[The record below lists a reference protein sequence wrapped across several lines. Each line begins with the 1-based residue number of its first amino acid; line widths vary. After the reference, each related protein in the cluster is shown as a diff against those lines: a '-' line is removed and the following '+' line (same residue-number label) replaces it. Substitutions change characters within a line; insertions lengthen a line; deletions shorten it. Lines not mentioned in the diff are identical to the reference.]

1 MQPQPQKT
9 GLSALINGLQQ
20 NSSSQSVSIFQSL
33 QQNNEHFSQNLS
45 DQNLIA
51 QDYQNISKEDNE
63 EEEAKSSI
71 QQNIKSTL
79 FKPIQKQPKDLKK
92 KNQIT
97 NSNSESKQNSS
108 QDRITGAGVLLW
120 EKFSL
125 TEEEYI
131 QKQSILQDELAQR
144 EGYTF
149 LLFGQKEKKGKF
161 KDQVL
166 YTDPG
171 GKIDNNES
179 SQKIASREL
188 FEESCGIFQIDEQ
201 YFDMKKSFRMG
212 GSYILYNI
220 NLKSIGEERIDLQ
233 KFIKNQEILQSNE
246 QTPVFW
252 LESLTITRIFA
263 DELKKI
269 NLYESQ
275 YIINVTDVYGK
286 EIQIGRR
293 CIAILRALTKSPN
306 VYNFQKSQ
314 LLINNYVYLQLQENN
329 DEDLLKIYP
338 WLKDTSTYKS
348 KYLK

>member
-9 GLSALINGLQQ
+9 GLSALINRLQQ
-20 NSSSQSVSIFQSL
+20 SSSSQDVSIFQSL
-33 QQNNEHFSQNLS
+33 SQNNEHYSQSTS
-45 DQNLIA
+45 DQNFIA
-51 QDYQNISKEDNE
+51 QNYQNQKNEDD
-63 EEEAKSSI
+63 EEAKRS
-71 QQNIKSTL
+71 N
-79 FKPIQKQPKDLKK
+79 FKK
-92 KNQIT
+92 KNQMT
-97 NSNSESKQNSS
+97 NSNSEFHNQNAN

-125 TEEEYI
+125 TEEEFSLKKQI
-131 QKQSILQDELAQR
+131 LKDEFVQK

-179 SQKIASREL
+179 SSKIASREL
-188 FEESCGIFQIDEQ
+188 FEESCGTFQIDEQ
-201 YFDMKKSFRMG
+201 YFDIKKSFRMG
-212 GSYILYNI
+212 GSYILYNL
-220 NLKSIGEERIDLQ
+220 NLESIGEERIELQ
-233 KFIKNQEILQSNE
+233 KFIKNCEILRNNE
-246 QTPVFW
+246 QTPIFW

-263 DELKKI
+263 EELKKV

-275 YIINVTDVYGK
+275 CIINLTDVYGK

-314 LLINNYVYLQLQENN
+314 LLINNQVSLQLEENN
-329 DEDLLKIYP
+329 DENLLKIYP
-338 WLKDTSTYKS
+338 WLKKTSTYKS
-348 KYLK
+348 KQLN

>member
-20 NSSSQSVSIFQSL
+20 SSSNQNLSIFQTLS
-33 QQNNEHFSQNLS
+33 QDNEHYNQNLS
-45 DQNLIA
+45 DKNINAQNQ
-51 QDYQNISKEDNE
+51 QDSNNEDD
-63 EEEAKSSI
+63 EEEAKSSS
-71 QQNIKSTL
+71 QQNSKSIL
-79 FKPIQKQPKDLKK
+79 FKPIKK
-92 KNQIT
+92 KHKDFKNKNQM
-97 NSNSESKQNSS
+97 NNFNSESQKQNVI
-108 QDRITGAGVLLW
+108 QDKITGAGVLLW

-125 TEEEYI
+125 SEEEYMLKKEI
-131 QKQSILQDELAQR
+131 LKQEAVQK
-144 EGYTF
+144 EGYTI

-161 KDQVL
+161 KDQIL

-188 FEESCGIFQIDEQ
+188 FEESCGTFQIDEQ
-201 YFDMKKSFRMG
+201 YFDIKKSFRMG
-212 GSYILYNI
+212 GSYILYNL
-220 NLKSIGEERIDLQ
+220 NLESIGEKKIDLQ
-233 KFIKNQEILQSNE
+233 KFNKNYDILQSNE

-252 LESLTITRIFA
+252 LESLAITRIFA

-269 NLYESQ
+269 DLYENFH
-275 YIINVTDVYGK
+275 IINLTDAYGK

-314 LLINNYVYLQLQENN
+314 LLINSKVQLYLEENN
-329 DEDLLKIYP
+329 DENLLQIYP
-338 WLKDTSTYKS
+338 WLKDTLTYKS
-348 KYLK
+348 KQLN